1 MRTNM
6 VFFFDNVTV
15 AQFLFRF
22 SVFILSLSEIV
33 LLLGV
38 VDSKYFRKNAIQKRL
53 SVHRSIRSI
62 QGFVV
67 H

>member
-6 VFFFDNVTV
+6 VFFFDNVNV
-15 AQFLFRF
+15 ARFLFRF
-22 SVFILSLSEIV
+22 SVFILNLSEIV
-33 LLLGV
+33 LLL
-38 VDSKYFRKNAIQKRL
+38 KNAIQKRL
-53 SVHRSIRSI
+53 SVHRSVHSS

>member
-38 VDSKYFRKNAIQKRL
+38 VDSKYFHKNAIQKRL
-53 SVHRSIRSI
+53 SVHRSIHSI